1 MNTRETEIYAF
12 GRFVLIPRERQLMR
26 DGAPVP
32 LAAKAFDLLVILVRN
47 HGSLLGKEA
56 LLEEVWPG
64 VIVEEVNLTVHISA
78 IRKALGGN
86 DADEWIE
93 TVPRHGYRFCGDVKA
108 GIGVPLGGPVEPAA
122 ERLPS
127 LPGPSSRRALWA
139 LVGTIA
145 VIGIAALLARAAF
158 QQDRVEFKSMAVL
171 PFVAENAAYDDVAQG
186 LVEETI
192 NRLAGTKV
200 IRVAPR
206 TSTLRYK
213 NPSADVQSVGRTLG
227 VDAVVTGRVA
237 LRNEALEIQVDL
249 IDVARGSQV
258 WGERYRGRASD
269 LAHFQGRIAQDLL
282 RASGA
287 ALTQDQTGRLARPL
301 TQNADAY
308 RAYLNGRFYWNQ
320 RTEEDLKKA
329 IQQFERAVQLDER
342 FAAAYSG
349 LADAFTTLGFL
360 SYLSPA
366 SSFVVAERHA
376 KRAVEID
383 PALAEPH
390 ASLGYVK
397 LYYYWDWKG
406 AETEF
411 KRAIELNDSYATT
424 HQWYSVFLLAAG
436 RPDEALKEILLAQ
449 ERDPLSLPINTD
461 VGFHHYYNRRYESA
475 VKQLTSVLEMKNDFP
490 LAHLWLGRTFQELKQ
505 YPRALEEYR
514 LMGDRLGDWPV
525 TIAAR
530 GYVNGIWG
538 RIPEARQD
546 LLSLEKQAQT
556 RFVTSY
562 GVALIHAGLGD
573 NDAAFRWLDKAVQER
588 SHWLVWLRLDPRW
601 DSLRSDP
608 RFERLVRRMEFP
620 RQSKQMSRGQEL
632 KRDENVTFRRA
643 GGAP

>member
-171 PFVAENAAYDDVAQG
+171 PFVAENAAYDDVAH
-186 LVEETI
+186 
-192 NRLAGTKV
+192 
-200 IRVAPR
+200 
-206 TSTLRYK
+206 
-213 NPSADVQSVGRTLG
+213 
-227 VDAVVTGRVA
+227 
-237 LRNEALEIQVDL
+237 
-249 IDVARGSQV
+249 GSQV

-329 IQQFERAVQLDER
+329 IRQFERAVQLDER

-366 SSFVVAERHA
+366 SSFVV
-376 KRAVEID
+376 
-383 PALAEPH
+383 P
-390 ASLGYVK
+390 
-397 LYYYWDWKG
+397 
-406 AETEF
+406 
-411 KRAIELNDSYATT
+411 
-424 HQWYSVFLLAAG
+424 
-436 RPDEALKEILLAQ
+436 
-449 ERDPLSLPINTD
+449 
-461 VGFHHYYNRRYESA
+461 
-475 VKQLTSVLEMKNDFP
+475 
-490 LAHLWLGRTFQELKQ
+490 
-505 YPRALEEYR
+505 
-514 LMGDRLGDWPV
+514 
-525 TIAAR
+525 
-530 GYVNGIWG
+530 
-538 RIPEARQD
+538 
-546 LLSLEKQAQT
+546 
-556 RFVTSY
+556 
-562 GVALIHAGLGD
+562 
-573 NDAAFRWLDKAVQER
+573 
-588 SHWLVWLRLDPRW
+588 
-601 DSLRSDP
+601 
-608 RFERLVRRMEFP
+608 
-620 RQSKQMSRGQEL
+620 
-632 KRDENVTFRRA
+632 
-643 GGAP
+643 